1 MLGVL
6 GLLGI
11 AASVLLYN
19 EHMRYPGIAAGL
31 LPTLGTLLL
40 LASGLDNDRAP
51 LVRLLA
57 SRPAVAIGVLSY
69 SWYLWHWPLTEL
81 MRSLPIGQESIW
93 KDVASSSVALLLSI
107 PTYLLL
113 ERPMKTLRRP
123 EITRRFG
130 GRIVAAGIGGSA
142 LIAVLAL
149 VLARSP
155 AYERNL
161 QAIRS
166 GRRPR
171 A

>member
-1 MLGVL
+1 
-6 GLLGI
+6 
-11 AASVLLYN
+11 
-19 EHMRYPGIAAGL
+19 MR
-31 LPTLGTLLL
+31 T
-40 LASGLDNDRAP
+40 
-51 LVRLLA
+51 
-57 SRPAVAIGVLSY
+57 
-69 SWYLWHWPLTEL
+69 
-81 MRSLPIGQESIW
+81 LPIGQESIW

-161 QAIRS
+161 QAIPLGRTVPERHAVA
-166 GRRPR
+166 GRRQPADSSVTSNPAWSARPASR